1 MASLI
6 ELYNNHLIR
15 VFNNKNNS
23 FKTTLIED

>member
-6 ELYNNHLIR
+6 GLCNNHLIR

-23 FKTTLIED
+23 SRTALIRD